1 MNFRMPINLL
11 DLDLTK
17 YIKKF
22 ETPIE
27 IVKFDKI
34 NYQMRNYSD
43 IIEVLTKDNFQHM
56 LEEPMDIYMVANK
69 GLAASYLSQFKEAFS
84 LGLSQIA
91 SILSSSEPTL
101 YRRIKENKSL
111 PKQEAIKLLEAT
123 DMFFYGEEVIGS
135 REDFFKWM
143 ELPNTALGGLTPMEV
158 ISYPEG
164 ISKVRDL
171 LHRIEYS
178 VYS

>member
-1 MNFRMPINLL
+1 MQNRNI
-11 DLDLTK
+11 
-17 YIKKF
+17 
-22 ETPIE
+22 
-27 IVKFDKI
+27 KFDKI
-34 NYQMRNYSD
+34 IYQMKKYPD
-43 IIEVLTKDNFQHM
+43 IEELLGKDNFSCKV
-56 LEEPMDIYMVANK
+56 EEPMDFYAVADK
-69 GLAASYLSQFKEAFS
+69 GLAASVLQNFKASFS

-101 YRRIKENKSL
+101 YRRIKENQSL

-123 DMFFYGEEVIGS
+123 DLFIYGEEVFGN

-143 ELPNTALGGLTPMEV
+143 ELPNTALGGLKPMQV

-171 LHRIEYS
+171 LTRIEYN

>member
-1 MNFRMPINLL
+1 M
-11 DLDLTK
+11 K
-17 YIKKF
+17 
-22 ETPIE
+22 
-27 IVKFDKI
+27 
-34 NYQMRNYSD
+34 NYQD
-43 IIEVLTKDNFQHM
+43 IVDILGKEQFSFKV
-56 LEEPMDIYMVANK
+56 EEPLDFYAVADK
-69 GLAASYLSQFKEAFS
+69 GLAASILQNFKASFS

-91 SILSSSEPTL
+91 TILSSSEPTL

-123 DMFFYGEEVIGS
+123 DLFIYGGKVFGN
-135 REDFFKWM
+135 REDFFKWT
-143 ELPNTALGGLTPMEV
+143 ELPNTALGGLKPMEV

-171 LHRIEYS
+171 LTRIEYN

>member
-1 MNFRMPINLL
+1 MKKYPNIEDLL
-11 DLDLTK
+11 G
-17 YIKKF
+17 
-22 ETPIE
+22 
-27 IVKFDKI
+27 
-34 NYQMRNYSD
+34 Q
-43 IIEVLTKDNFQHM
+43 DNFTFKV
-56 LEEPMDIYMVANK
+56 EEPMGFYLVADK
-69 GLAASYLSQFKEAFS
+69 GLAASVIQNFKDAFS

-101 YRRIKENKSL
+101 YRRIKENQSL

-123 DMFFYGEEVIGS
+123 DLFIFGEEVIGN
-135 REDFFKWM
+135 RQDFFKWM
-143 ELPNTALGGLTPMEV
+143 ELPNTALGGLKPIQV

-171 LHRIEYS
+171 LTRIEYN

>member
-1 MNFRMPINLL
+1 MPTNLPGR
-11 DLDLTK
+11 DLIK
-17 YIKKF
+17 ISKKF
-22 ETPIE
+22 ETLKI
-27 IVKFDKI
+27 IFKFDKLF
-34 NYQMRNYSD
+34 YQMRNYSE
-43 IIEVLTKDNFQHM
+43 IIETLTKDKFQNIM
-56 LEEPMDIYMVANK
+56 EEPMDIYLVANQ
-69 GLAASYLSQFKEAFS
+69 GLAASYLSKFKDAFS

-91 SILSSSEPTL
+91 AILSSSEPTL

-143 ELPNTALGGLTPMEV
+143 ELPNTSLGGLTPMEV

-171 LHRIEYS
+171 LHRIEYG

>member
-1 MNFRMPINLL
+1 MKN
-11 DLDLTK
+11 
-17 YIKKF
+17 YSEKF
-22 ETPIE
+22 ET
-27 IVKFDKI
+27 
-34 NYQMRNYSD
+34 
-43 IIEVLTKDNFQHM
+43 LTKDKFQNIM
-56 LEEPMDIYMVANK
+56 EEPMEIYLVANQ
-69 GLAASYLSQFKEAFS
+69 GLAASYLSIFKEAFS

-91 SILSSSEPTL
+91 AILSSSEPTL

-135 REDFFKWM
+135 KENFFKWM

-171 LHRIEYS
+171 LHRIEYG

>member
-1 MNFRMPINLL
+1 M
-11 DLDLTK
+11 K
-17 YIKKF
+17 SYK
-22 ETPIE
+22 E
-27 IVKFDKI
+27 I
-34 NYQMRNYSD
+34 QD
-43 IIEVLTKDNFQHM
+43 ILGKDHFPVQV
-56 LEEPMDIYMVANK
+56 EEPMDFYLVADK
-69 GLAASYLSQFKEAFS
+69 GLAATVIQNFKSSFS
-84 LGLSQIA
+84 LGISQIA

-111 PKQEAIKLLEAT
+111 PQQEAIKLLEAT
-123 DMFFYGEEVIGS
+123 DLFLYGEEILGN

-143 ELPNTALGGLTPMEV
+143 ELPNTAFGGLRPMQV

-171 LHRIEYS
+171 LTRIEYN